1 MNVNSFAVSALAVL
15 LCSAPYSTAEPIYRG
30 VDAAG
35 RTIYSSS
42 KPAKNSVV
50 AALPTIG
57 KWQPRQVTISDAT
70 CEKHGGVSCEA
81 GADADGSVVC
91 LDGYRDALSTFKEL
105 CQLAKLSVLAAPQRP
120 ADSVLSLTVTVKNES
135 AAPANQVLVSFI
147 INKFDPPLLFS
158 GPDKIEPYSVADY
171 VVKTTLDEVPLY
183 RKLSVSDVSVEC
195 GNCK

>member
-1 MNVNSFAVSALAVL
+1 MNVNFIRLLVL
-15 LCSAPYSTAEPIYRG
+15 GILVGSTSYSSAEPIYRG

-57 KWQPRQVTISDAT
+57 KWQPRTNTISDAT
-70 CEKHGGVSCEA
+70 CEKHGGVSCEQ

-91 LDGYRDALSTFKEL
+91 LDGYHDALSKFKEL
-105 CQLAKLSVLAAPQRP
+105 CQLAKLNVLAAPERP
-120 ADSVLSLTVTVKNES
+120 ADNVLSLTVTVKNES

-171 VVKTTLDEVPLY
+171 AVKTTVDEVPLY